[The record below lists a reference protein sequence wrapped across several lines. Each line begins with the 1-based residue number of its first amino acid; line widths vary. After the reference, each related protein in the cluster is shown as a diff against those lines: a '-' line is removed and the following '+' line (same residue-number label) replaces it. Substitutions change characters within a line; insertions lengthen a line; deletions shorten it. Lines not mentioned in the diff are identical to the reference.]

1 MNQIDQ
7 LTLGSAGQRLVS
19 YLLEVK
25 RHQGADNIKLP
36 ISQGVLAARLNV
48 APETLSRLF
57 QGFRKK
63 ALIEGRRGRLVL
75 KDPDGL
81 CRAVNLPVMNDT
93 GPAGIALARTD
104 PQQYSKCGCCNLGEV

>member
-25 RHQGADNIKLP
+25 HDQGADDIKLP
-36 ISQGVLAARLNV
+36 ISRGVLAARLNV
-48 APETLSRLF
+48 APETLLRLF

-75 KDPDGL
+75 KDPNGL
-81 CRAVNLPVMNDT
+81 CRAVNLP
-93 GPAGIALARTD
+93 
-104 PQQYSKCGCCNLGEV
+104 